1 MRNLF
6 GNSITPEQRD
16 KSEGKERNDDTNKDR
31 GAKVIATRGRYFERR
46 IKSELAL
53 EDAMPWHFEK
63 GIAYHCFF
71 VWRCR
76 CADLFAGQ

>member
-46 IKSELAL
+46 IKIRARPGGRYALA
-53 EDAMPWHFEK
+53 F
-63 GIAYHCFF
+63 
-71 VWRCR
+71 
-76 CADLFAGQ
+76 